1 MYKKN
6 NFTLWSIIF
15 TVFFL
20 IITSMINPIIV
31 HADNNTKNS
40 NNESLENA
48 NKDSSKQYS
57 TFNLADIDVAVTV
70 SNDFVTF
77 TQNVT
82 SNNSY
87 LEKIGAEDVEQ
98 LRALMKVNNVYL
110 EIIPKDGEEVLYE
123 ILVSGK
129 DAPQNYINFNEM
141 DKDTL
146 ESQFQHYVD
155 TWDNIS
161 NDSVTETITN
171 SFIDTLNG
179 TNYYVTDV
187 TSVANN
193 NVVIYVRKY
202 YTIMQGK
209 AVSFAIQTNQNELT
223 EDMKNQLKEIVNT
236 VEYKDIKK
244 SWRDTPFY
252 TEILS
257 TILSLLIPILLLAL
271 ITYLTIRAS
280 KKKKRM

>member
-1 MYKKN
+1 MMYKKN
-6 NFTLWSIIF
+6 KFILLTAIF
-15 TVFFL
+15 TVLLF
-20 IITSMINPIIV
+20 IITFMIKPVFV
-31 HADNNTKNS
+31 HASDNTSNTKASSTQSTESS
-40 NNESLENA
+40 NR
-48 NKDSSKQYS
+48 YS
-57 TFNLADIDVAVTV
+57 TFNLADIDVAVTI
-70 SNDFVTF
+70 SNDLVTF

-98 LRALMKVNNVYL
+98 LRALMKVNNIYL
-110 EIIPKDGEEVLYE
+110 EIIPKDEVLYE

-146 ESQFQHYVD
+146 ESQFQHYVY
-155 TWDNIS
+155 TWANIS

-179 TNYYVTDV
+179 TNYYVTDI

-193 NVVIYVRKY
+193 DVTIYVRKY

-209 AVSFAIQTNQNELT
+209 AVSFAIQTNQSELT
-223 EDMKNQLKEIVNT
+223 QDMKNQLKEIVNT
-236 VEYKDIKK
+236 AEYKDIQK

-257 TILSLLIPILLLAL
+257 TVLSLLLPILILSL

-280 KKKKRM
+280 KKKKRI

>member
-6 NFTLWSIIF
+6 KFILLTALF
-15 TVFFL
+15 TVFVFT
-20 IITSMINPIIV
+20 ITSMIKPVLV
-31 HADNNTKNS
+31 HANDNTSSTNAENS
-40 NNESLENA
+40 N
-48 NKDSSKQYS
+48 QYS

-70 SNDFVTF
+70 PNNLVTF

-110 EIIPKDGEEVLYE
+110 EIIPKDEVIYE

-129 DAPQNYINFNEM
+129 EAPNNYINFNEM

-155 TWDNIS
+155 TWANIA

-179 TNYYVTDV
+179 THYYVTDI

-193 NVVIYVRKY
+193 EVTIYVRKY

-209 AVSFAIQTNQNELT
+209 AISFAIQTNQNELT
-223 EDMKNQLKEIVNT
+223 QDMKNQLKEIVST
-236 VEYKDIKK
+236 AEYKEIKK

-257 TILSLLIPILLLAL
+257 TVLSLLIPILILSL
-271 ITYLTIRAS
+271 ITYLTIRSS
-280 KKKKRM
+280 KRKKRM

>member
-6 NFTLWSIIF
+6 KFILLTALF
-15 TVFFL
+15 TVFLFA
-20 IITSMINPIIV
+20 ITSMIKPV
-31 HADNNTKNS
+31 LAHANDNTSNNTENS
-40 NNESLENA
+40 STERSNR
-48 NKDSSKQYS
+48 YS

-70 SNDFVTF
+70 PNDLVTF

-110 EIIPKDGEEVLYE
+110 EIIPKDEVLYE

-129 DAPQNYINFNEM
+129 EAPNNYINFNEM

-155 TWDNIS
+155 TWANIA

-179 TNYYVTDV
+179 THYYVTDI

-193 NVVIYVRKY
+193 EVTIYVRKY

-209 AVSFAIQTNQNELT
+209 AVSFAIQTNQSELT
-223 EDMKNQLKEIVNT
+223 QEMKNQLKEIVNT
-236 VEYKDIKK
+236 AEYKDIKK

-257 TILSLLIPILLLAL
+257 TVLSLLLPILILSL

-280 KKKKRM
+280 KRKKKIQ

>member
-1 MYKKN
+1 MMYKKN
-6 NFTLWSIIF
+6 KFILLTAIF
-15 TVFFL
+15 TVLLF
-20 IITSMINPIIV
+20 IITFMIKPVFV
-31 HADNNTKNS
+31 HASDDTSNTKTSSTQSTESS
-40 NNESLENA
+40 NR
-48 NKDSSKQYS
+48 YS
-57 TFNLADIDVAVTV
+57 TFNLADIDVAVTI
-70 SNDFVTF
+70 SNDLVTF

-82 SNNSY
+82 STNSY

-98 LRALMKVNNVYL
+98 LRALMKVNNIYL
-110 EIIPKDGEEVLYE
+110 EIIPKDEVIYE

-129 DAPQNYINFNEM
+129 DAPNNYINFNEM

-155 TWDNIS
+155 TWANIS

-179 TNYYVTDV
+179 TNYYVTDI

-193 NVVIYVRKY
+193 EVTIYVRKY

-209 AVSFAIQTNQNELT
+209 AVSFAIQTNQSELT
-223 EDMKNQLKEIVNT
+223 QDMKNQLKEIVNT
-236 VEYKDIKK
+236 AEYKDIKK

-257 TILSLLIPILLLAL
+257 TVLSLLLPIVILSL

-280 KKKKRM
+280 KKKKRI

>member
-6 NFTLWSIIF
+6 KFILLTVLF
-15 TVFFL
+15 TVLVFT
-20 IITSMINPIIV
+20 ITSMIKPVLV
-31 HADNNTKNS
+31 HANDNTSSANAENS
-40 NNESLENA
+40 STESSN
-48 NKDSSKQYS
+48 QYS
-57 TFNLADIDVAVTV
+57 TFNLADIDVAVRV
-70 SNDFVTF
+70 PNDLVTF

-110 EIIPKDGEEVLYE
+110 EIIPKDEVIYE

-129 DAPQNYINFNEM
+129 DAPNNYINFNEM
-141 DKDTL
+141 DNNTL

-155 TWDNIS
+155 TWANIA

-179 TNYYVTDV
+179 THYYVTDI

-193 NVVIYVRKY
+193 EVTIYVRKY

-209 AVSFAIQTNQNELT
+209 AVSFAIQTNQSELT
-223 EDMKNQLKEIVNT
+223 QAMKNQLKEIVST
-236 VEYKDIKK
+236 AEYKEIKK

-257 TILSLLIPILLLAL
+257 TVLSLLLPIVILSL

-280 KKKKRM
+280 KRKRRM

>member
-6 NFTLWSIIF
+6 KFILLTVLF
-15 TVFFL
+15 TVLVFT
-20 IITSMINPIIV
+20 ITSMIKPVLV
-31 HADNNTKNS
+31 HANDNTSSANAENS
-40 NNESLENA
+40 STESSN
-48 NKDSSKQYS
+48 QYS
-57 TFNLADIDVAVTV
+57 TFNLADIDVAVRV
-70 SNDFVTF
+70 PNDLVTF

-110 EIIPKDGEEVLYE
+110 EIIPKDEVIYE

-129 DAPQNYINFNEM
+129 DAPNNYINFNEM
-141 DKDTL
+141 DNNTL

-155 TWDNIS
+155 TWANIA

-179 TNYYVTDV
+179 THYYVTDI

-193 NVVIYVRKY
+193 DVTIYVRKY

-209 AVSFAIQTNQNELT
+209 AVSFAIQTNQSELT
-223 EDMKNQLKEIVNT
+223 QAMKNQLKEIVST
-236 VEYKDIKK
+236 AEYKEIKK

-252 TEILS
+252 SEILS
-257 TILSLLIPILLLAL
+257 TVLSLLLPIVILSL

-280 KKKKRM
+280 KRKRRM

>member
-1 MYKKN
+1 MLKKKKIVPLLSL
-6 NFTLWSIIF
+6 FTAVL
-15 TVFFL
+15 L
-20 IITSMINPIIV
+20 IITALLKPV
-31 HADNNTKNS
+31 AA
-40 NNESLENA
+40 NA
-48 NKDSSKQYS
+48 EETLSTNATDGSS

-70 SNDFVTF
+70 SNNLVAF

-87 LEKIGAEDVEQ
+87 LEKVGAEDVEQ
-98 LRALMKVNNVYL
+98 FRALMKVNNVYL
-110 EIIPKDGEEVLYE
+110 EIIPKDEVTFE
-123 ILVSGK
+123 IVISGK
-129 DAPQNYINFNEM
+129 DAPKNYINFNEM
-141 DKDTL
+141 DKETL
-146 ESQFQHYVD
+146 ESQFQNYLD
-155 TWDNIS
+155 TWSNIS
-161 NDSVTETITN
+161 NDSVTETVTN

-193 NVVIYVRKY
+193 NVTIYMRKY

-209 AVSFAIQTNQNELT
+209 AVSFAIQTNQKELT
-223 EDMKNQLKEIVNT
+223 EGMKNELKTIVNT
-236 VEYKDIKK
+236 AEYKDIKK

-257 TILSLLIPILLLAL
+257 TVLSLAIPIIILSL

-280 KKKKRM
+280 KRKKRV

>member
-6 NFTLWSIIF
+6 KFILLTVLF
-15 TVFFL
+15 TVLVFT
-20 IITSMINPIIV
+20 ITSMIKPVLV
-31 HADNNTKNS
+31 HANDNTSSANAENS
-40 NNESLENA
+40 STESSN
-48 NKDSSKQYS
+48 QYS
-57 TFNLADIDVAVTV
+57 TFNLADIDVAVRV
-70 SNDFVTF
+70 PNDLVTF

-110 EIIPKDGEEVLYE
+110 EIIPKDEVIYE

-129 DAPQNYINFNEM
+129 DAPNNYINFNEM
-141 DKDTL
+141 DNNTL

-155 TWDNIS
+155 TWANIA

-179 TNYYVTDV
+179 THYYVTDI

-193 NVVIYVRKY
+193 DVTIYVRKY

-209 AVSFAIQTNQNELT
+209 AVSFAIQTNQSELT
-223 EDMKNQLKEIVNT
+223 QAMKNQLKEIVST
-236 VEYKDIKK
+236 AEYKEIKK

-257 TILSLLIPILLLAL
+257 TVLSLLLPIVILSL

-280 KKKKRM
+280 KRKRKM

>member
-6 NFTLWSIIF
+6 KFILLTVLF
-15 TVFFL
+15 TVLVFT
-20 IITSMINPIIV
+20 ITSMIKPVLV
-31 HADNNTKNS
+31 HANDNTSSANAENS
-40 NNESLENA
+40 STESSN
-48 NKDSSKQYS
+48 QYS
-57 TFNLADIDVAVTV
+57 TFNLADIDVAVRV
-70 SNDFVTF
+70 PNDLVTF

-110 EIIPKDGEEVLYE
+110 EIIPKDEVIYE

-129 DAPQNYINFNEM
+129 DAPNNYINFNEM
-141 DKDTL
+141 DNNTL

-155 TWDNIS
+155 TWANIA

-179 TNYYVTDV
+179 THYYVTDI

-193 NVVIYVRKY
+193 DVTIYVRKY

-209 AVSFAIQTNQNELT
+209 AVSFAIQTNQSELT
-223 EDMKNQLKEIVNT
+223 QAMKNQLKEIVST
-236 VEYKDIKK
+236 AEYKEIKK

-257 TILSLLIPILLLAL
+257 TVLSLLLPIVILSL

-280 KKKKRM
+280 KRKRRM

>member
-1 MYKKN
+1 MMYKKN
-6 NFTLWSIIF
+6 KFILLTAIF
-15 TVFFL
+15 TVLLF
-20 IITSMINPIIV
+20 IITFMIKPVFV
-31 HADNNTKNS
+31 HASDDTSNTKTSSTQSTESS
-40 NNESLENA
+40 NR
-48 NKDSSKQYS
+48 YS
-57 TFNLADIDVAVTV
+57 TFNLADIDVAVTI
-70 SNDFVTF
+70 SNDLVTF

-98 LRALMKVNNVYL
+98 LLDIMKVNNIYL
-110 EIIPKDGEEVLYE
+110 EIIPKDEVIYE

-155 TWDNIS
+155 TWANIS

-179 TNYYVTDV
+179 TNYYVTDI

-193 NVVIYVRKY
+193 DVTIYVRKY

-209 AVSFAIQTNQNELT
+209 AVSFAIQTNQSELT
-223 EDMKNQLKEIVNT
+223 QDMKNQLKEIVNT
-236 VEYKDIKK
+236 AEYKDIQK

-257 TILSLLIPILLLAL
+257 TVLSLLLPILILSL

-280 KKKKRM
+280 KKKKRI

>member
-1 MYKKN
+1 MMYKKN
-6 NFTLWSIIF
+6 KFILLTAIF
-15 TVFFL
+15 TVLLF
-20 IITSMINPIIV
+20 IITFMIKPV
-31 HADNNTKNS
+31 FVYASDDTSNTKTSSTQSTESS
-40 NNESLENA
+40 NR
-48 NKDSSKQYS
+48 YS
-57 TFNLADIDVAVTV
+57 TFNLADIDVAVTI
-70 SNDFVTF
+70 SNDLVTF

-98 LRALMKVNNVYL
+98 LRALMKVNNIYL
-110 EIIPKDGEEVLYE
+110 EIIPKDEVIYE

-155 TWDNIS
+155 TWANIS

-179 TNYYVTDV
+179 TNYYVTDI

-193 NVVIYVRKY
+193 DVTIYVRKY

-209 AVSFAIQTNQNELT
+209 AVSFAIQTNQSELT
-223 EDMKNQLKEIVNT
+223 QDMKNQLKEIVNT
-236 VEYKDIKK
+236 AEYKDIQK

-257 TILSLLIPILLLAL
+257 TVLSLLLPIVILSL

-280 KKKKRM
+280 KKKKRI

>member
-1 MYKKN
+1 
-6 NFTLWSIIF
+6 
-15 TVFFL
+15 
-20 IITSMINPIIV
+20 MINPIIV

>member
-1 MYKKN
+1 MMYKKN
-6 NFTLWSIIF
+6 KFILLTAIF
-15 TVFFL
+15 TVLLF
-20 IITSMINPIIV
+20 IITFMIKPVFV
-31 HADNNTKNS
+31 HASDDISNTKTSSTQSTESS
-40 NNESLENA
+40 NR
-48 NKDSSKQYS
+48 YS
-57 TFNLADIDVAVTV
+57 TFNLADIDVAVTI
-70 SNDFVTF
+70 SNDLVTF

-98 LRALMKVNNVYL
+98 LRALMKVNNIYL
-110 EIIPKDGEEVLYE
+110 EIIPKDEVIYE

-155 TWDNIS
+155 TWANIS

-179 TNYYVTDV
+179 TNYYVTDI

-193 NVVIYVRKY
+193 DVTIYVRKY

-209 AVSFAIQTNQNELT
+209 AVSFAIQTNQSELT
-223 EDMKNQLKEIVNT
+223 QDMKNQLKEIVNT
-236 VEYKDIKK
+236 AEYKDIQK

-257 TILSLLIPILLLAL
+257 TVLSLLLPILILSL

-280 KKKKRM
+280 KKKKRI

>member
-70 SNDFVTF
+70 SNDFVIF

-87 LEKIGAEDVEQ
+87 LEKIGAQDVEQ

>member
-6 NFTLWSIIF
+6 KFILLTVLF
-15 TVFFL
+15 TVFVFT
-20 IITSMINPIIV
+20 ITSMTKPV
-31 HADNNTKNS
+31 LAHANDNTSNTSTENS
-40 NNESLENA
+40 NIESSNR
-48 NKDSSKQYS
+48 YS

-70 SNDFVTF
+70 PNNLVTF

-110 EIIPKDGEEVLYE
+110 EIIPKDEVLFE

-129 DAPQNYINFNEM
+129 DAPKNYINFNEM
-141 DKDTL
+141 DKETL

-155 TWDNIS
+155 TWANIA

-179 TNYYVTDV
+179 THYYVTDI

-193 NVVIYVRKY
+193 EVTIYVRKY

-209 AVSFAIQTNQNELT
+209 AVSFAIQTNQSELT
-223 EDMKNQLKEIVNT
+223 QDMKNQLKEIVST
-236 VEYKDIKK
+236 AEYKDIKK

-257 TILSLLIPILLLAL
+257 TVLSLLLPILILSL

-280 KKKKRM
+280 KRKKRM

>member
-1 MYKKN
+1 
-6 NFTLWSIIF
+6 
-15 TVFFL
+15 
-20 IITSMINPIIV
+20 
-31 HADNNTKNS
+31 
-40 NNESLENA
+40 
-48 NKDSSKQYS
+48 
-57 TFNLADIDVAVTV
+57 
-70 SNDFVTF
+70 
-77 TQNVT
+77 
-82 SNNSY
+82 
-87 LEKIGAEDVEQ
+87 
-98 LRALMKVNNVYL
+98 MKVNNIYL
-110 EIIPKDGEEVLYE
+110 EIIPKDEVIYE

-129 DAPQNYINFNEM
+129 DAPNNYINFNEM

-155 TWDNIS
+155 TWANIS

-179 TNYYVTDV
+179 TNYYVTDI

-193 NVVIYVRKY
+193 EVTIYVRKY

-209 AVSFAIQTNQNELT
+209 AVSFAIQTNQSELT
-223 EDMKNQLKEIVNT
+223 QDMKNQLKEIVNT
-236 VEYKDIKK
+236 AEYKDIKK

-257 TILSLLIPILLLAL
+257 TVLSLLLPIVILSL

-280 KKKKRM
+280 KKKKRI